1 MKHILITLLTFF
13 TRQKIAIAPIALLI
27 LNCTIAHAQMKLEIT
42 PSDSKYAKMQ
52 IDCDDQADCDSKL
65 LTWIEKQKFFKG
77 VWNDDAI
84 GSIVSKTYTEYESQ
98 DTGETQ
104 VVTDIDTGKETTVP
118 VYKQVEVQV
127 TKYFHPSNF
136 SIEQK
141 DISAELAEQAL
152 EQAIQKKINCGE
164 SAVKFIAKNNV
175 KKNLTK
181 AQRKQMIKTYADIL
195 DQLKAGAVD
204 LAKEDIQ
211 AVSADGT
218 IVSEQDKTDIVKFI
232 TACE

>member
-13 TRQKIAIAPIALLI
+13 KRQKIAIAPIALLT

-42 PSDSKYAKMQ
+42 PRDSKYAKMQ
-52 IDCDDQADCDSKL
+52 VDCDDQADCDDKL
-65 LTWIEKQKFFKG
+65 LKWIENQKFFKG
-77 VWNDDAI
+77 EWKLDAI
-84 GSIVSKTYTEYESQ
+84 GSIVSKQE
-98 DTGETQ
+98 
-104 VVTDIDTGKETTVP
+104 IDLE
-118 VYKQVEVQV
+118 ENEV

-152 EQAIQKKINCGE
+152 QQAIQKKINCGE

-181 AQRKQMIKTYADIL
+181 SQRKQMIKTYADIL

-218 IVSEQDKTDIVKFI
+218 IVSEQDKTDIVNFI
-232 TACE
+232 TECE

>member
-1 MKHILITLLTFF
+1 MKYIILLLITFNTY
-13 TRQKIAIAPIALLI
+13 
-27 LNCTIAHAQMKLEIT
+27 AQYKVSIN

-52 IDCDDQADCDSKL
+52 INCADQAECDSKL
-65 LTWIEKQKFFKG
+65 LDWINKQKFFKG

-84 GSIVSKTYTEYESQ
+84 GSIVSRQE
-98 DTGETQ
+98 
-104 VVTDIDTGKETTVP
+104 IDLDEN
-118 VYKQVEVQV
+118 EV

-152 EQAIQKKINCGE
+152 EQAIEQKIKCGE
-164 SAVKFIAKNNV
+164 SAVKYIAKNNV
-175 KKNLTK
+175 KKQLTK
-181 AQRKQMIKTYADIL
+181 AQRKQMIKSYADIL

-211 AVSADGT
+211 AVSADGI
-218 IVSEQDKTDIVKFI
+218 IVTEQDKTDIVNFI
-232 TACE
+232 TECE

>member
-1 MKHILITLLTFF
+1 MKYIILLLITFNTY
-13 TRQKIAIAPIALLI
+13 
-27 LNCTIAHAQMKLEIT
+27 AQYKVNIN

-52 IDCDDQADCDSKL
+52 IDCADQAECDSKL
-65 LTWIEKQKFFKG
+65 LDWINKQQFFKG

-84 GSIVSKTYTEYESQ
+84 GSIVSKTYTEFESQ

-104 VVTDIDTGKETTVP
+104 VVTDIDTGEETTVP
-118 VYKQVEVQV
+118 VYEQVEVQV

-152 EQAIQKKINCGE
+152 EQAIEQKIKCGE
-164 SAVKFIAKNNV
+164 SAVKYIAKNNV
-175 KKNLTK
+175 KKQLTK
-181 AQRKQMIKTYADIL
+181 AQRKQMIKAYADIL

-218 IVSEQDKTDIVKFI
+218 IVTEQDKTDIVNFI
-232 TACE
+232 TECE

>member
-13 TRQKIAIAPIALLI
+13 KRQKIAIAPIALLT

-52 IDCDDQADCDSKL
+52 VDCDDQADCDDKL
-65 LTWIEKQKFFKG
+65 LKWIENQKFFKG
-77 VWNDDAI
+77 EWKLDAI
-84 GSIVSKTYTEYESQ
+84 GSIVSKQE
-98 DTGETQ
+98 
-104 VVTDIDTGKETTVP
+104 IDLE
-118 VYKQVEVQV
+118 ENEV

-152 EQAIQKKINCGE
+152 QQAIQKKINCGE

-181 AQRKQMIKTYADIL
+181 SQRKQMIKTYADIL

-218 IVSEQDKTDIVKFI
+218 IVSEQDKTDIVNFI
-232 TACE
+232 TECE

>member
-1 MKHILITLLTFF
+1 MKHILIRLLTFF
-13 TRQKIAIAPIALLI
+13 NRQKIAIAPIALLI

-52 IDCDDQADCDSKL
+52 VDCDDQADCDDKL
-65 LTWIEKQKFFKG
+65 LKWIENQKFFKG
-77 VWNDDAI
+77 EWKLDAI
-84 GSIVSKTYTEYESQ
+84 GSIVSKQE
-98 DTGETQ
+98 
-104 VVTDIDTGKETTVP
+104 IDLE
-118 VYKQVEVQV
+118 ENEV

-152 EQAIQKKINCGE
+152 QQAIQKKINCGE

-181 AQRKQMIKTYADIL
+181 SQRKQMIKTYADIL

-218 IVSEQDKTDIVKFI
+218 IVSEQDKTDIVNFI
-232 TACE
+232 TECE

>member
-13 TRQKIAIAPIALLI
+13 NRQKIAIASIALLT
-27 LNCTIAHAQMKLEIT
+27 LNCTIAHAQFKLEIT

-52 IDCDDQADCDSKL
+52 IDCADQAECDSKL
-65 LTWIEKQKFFKG
+65 LDWINKQKFFKG

-84 GSIVSKTYTEYESQ
+84 GSIVSKQE
-98 DTGETQ
+98 
-104 VVTDIDTGKETTVP
+104 IDLE
-118 VYKQVEVQV
+118 ENEV

-152 EQAIQKKINCGE
+152 EQAIQQKINCGE
-164 SAVKFIAKNNV
+164 STVKYIAKNNV
-175 KKNLTK
+175 KKQLTK

-204 LAKEDIQ
+204 IAKEDIQ
-211 AVSADGT
+211 SVQADGI
-218 IVSEQDKTDIVKFI
+218 IVTDEDKTSIINFL
-232 TACE
+232 TECE

>member
-13 TRQKIAIAPIALLI
+13 KRQKIAIAPIALLT

-52 IDCDDQADCDSKL
+52 VDCDDQADCDDKL
-65 LTWIEKQKFFKG
+65 LKWIENQKFFKG
-77 VWNDDAI
+77 EWKLDAI
-84 GSIVSKTYTEYESQ
+84 GSIVSKQE
-98 DTGETQ
+98 
-104 VVTDIDTGKETTVP
+104 IDLE
-118 VYKQVEVQV
+118 ENEV

-181 AQRKQMIKTYADIL
+181 SQRKQMIKTYADIL

-218 IVSEQDKTDIVKFI
+218 IVSEQDKTDIVNFI
-232 TACE
+232 TECE

>member
-13 TRQKIAIAPIALLI
+13 NRQKIAIAPIALLT

-52 IDCDDQADCDSKL
+52 IDCNDQADCDDKL
-65 LTWIEKQKFFKG
+65 LKWIVNQKFFKG
-77 VWNDDAI
+77 EWKLDAI
-84 GSIVSKTYTEYESQ
+84 GSIVSKQE
-98 DTGETQ
+98 
-104 VVTDIDTGKETTVP
+104 IDLE
-118 VYKQVEVQV
+118 ENEV

-164 SAVKFIAKNNV
+164 ATIKFIAKNNV
-175 KKNLTK
+175 KKQLTIE
-181 AQRKQMIKTYADIL
+181 QRRTMVQTYSSIL
-195 DQLKAGAVD
+195 DLLKSGSVD
-204 LAKEDIQ
+204 IAKADIQ
-211 AVSADGT
+211 AVNADGT
-218 IVSEQDKTDIVKFI
+218 IVSEQDKTDIVAFI

>member
-13 TRQKIAIAPIALLI
+13 TLANKAL
-27 LNCTIAHAQMKLEIT
+27 AQFKLEIL

-52 IDCDDQADCDSKL
+52 IDCADQAECDSKL
-65 LTWIEKQKFFKG
+65 LDWINKQKFFKG
-77 VWNDDAI
+77 SWNDDAI
-84 GSIVSKTYTEYESQ
+84 GSIVSKQE
-98 DTGETQ
+98 
-104 VVTDIDTGKETTVP
+104 IDLE
-118 VYKQVEVQV
+118 ENEV

-152 EQAIQKKINCGE
+152 EQAIQQKINCGE
-164 SAVKFIAKNNV
+164 SAVKYIAKNNV
-175 KKNLTK
+175 KKQLTK

-204 LAKEDIQ
+204 IAKEDIQ
-211 AVSADGT
+211 SVQADGI
-218 IVSEQDKTDIVKFI
+218 IVTDEDKTSIINFL
-232 TACE
+232 TECE

>member
-13 TRQKIAIAPIALLI
+13 NRQKIAIAPIALLT

-52 IDCDDQADCDSKL
+52 IDCNDQADCDDKL
-65 LTWIEKQKFFKG
+65 LKWIVNQKFFKG
-77 VWNDDAI
+77 EWKLDAI
-84 GSIVSKTYTEYESQ
+84 GSIVSKQE
-98 DTGETQ
+98 
-104 VVTDIDTGKETTVP
+104 IDLE
-118 VYKQVEVQV
+118 ENEV

-164 SAVKFIAKNNV
+164 ATIKFIAKNNV
-175 KKNLTK
+175 KKQLTIE
-181 AQRKQMIKTYADIL
+181 QRRTMVQTYSSIL
-195 DQLKAGAVD
+195 DLLKSGSVD
-204 LAKEDIQ
+204 IAKADIQ
-211 AVSADGT
+211 AVNADGT
-218 IVSEQDKTDIVKFI
+218 IVSEQDKTDIVNFI
-232 TACE
+232 TECE